1 MDQGRGV
8 NRLGL
13 GVRAVQEQQ
22 ALEDNWWDFSDDDG
36 GDDGGDG
43 GEGEA
48 GGMAPVVDLTGA
60 SDDE

>member
-1 MDQGRGV
+1 M
-8 NRLGL
+8 
-13 GVRAVQEQQ
+13 QEQQ

-43 GEGEA
+43 GKGEA
-48 GGMAPVVDLTGA
+48 GGMAPVVDRTGA